1 MAFRN
6 RFIWSVTGYDTQAAA
21 EKELEEQLV
30 WFKQNFD
37 HKNWTLSSGVAQTTF
52 GFRASIEAEKTN

>member
-6 RFIWSVTGYDTQAAA
+6 RFIWSVTGYETKA
-21 EKELEEQLV
+21 EAEIALEEQMT
-30 WFKQNFD
+30 WFIQNFE
-37 HKNWTLSSGVAQTTF
+37 HRQWTISSGVAQTTF